1 MTLVVKSM
9 KNEAKPSKLRTEQ
22 NYFGEKELMMKI
34 MKAREL
40 EIPQKPQFIHSLFR
54 NVRVYSLLL
63 SNR

>member
-1 MTLVVKSM
+1 MKGEVK
-9 KNEAKPSKLRTEQ
+9 PIKLRIEQ

-40 EIPQKPQFIHSLFR
+40 QIAQKPQFIHSLFS